1 MKNNESNDRT
11 DEMRVAEAIEEM
23 RAEAGR
29 RFSLATVNLAEL
41 ERRTGISRAKLRRM
55 KQNGF
60 KALTHANKGRKSEH
74 TILTGYS
81 GMLDTM
87 LSCGVANSSVCFER
101 LREAGYCGGLTA
113 VKNYI
118 IQHRNLIPAPRH
130 LVAPLG
136 NRVCRY
142 TTEHENRSLKRRRKP
157 LHRFSRRRR

>member
-60 KALTHANKGRKSEH
+60 KVLPHANKGRKSEH

-87 LSCGVANSSVCFER
+87 LSSG
-101 LREAGYCGGLTA
+101 
-113 VKNYI
+113 
-118 IQHRNLIPAPRH
+118 IPSA
-130 LVAPLG
+130 LSG
-136 NRVCRY
+136 C
-142 TTEHENRSLKRRRKP
+142 RKP
-157 LHRFSRRRR
+157 AIAEA